1 MDNQVKKTIGEKTKE
16 NFNNGFNC
24 AESVLK
30 SLTDEMDIGCSCIP
44 KIATGFGA
52 GLGRHGEICGAITGA
67 VMALGLKYGRSDI
80 KDPEAKEKAYAIVD
94 GFVKTFKSKF
104 KNVRCMDLTGCNMLT
119 PEGLQKAKDNNV
131 HKNICTDL
139 VMFASAEALKLLT

>member
-1 MDNQVKKTIGEKTKE
+1 MDNQLKKTVGEKAKE
-16 NFNNGFNC
+16 NFKIGFNC

-30 SLTDEMDIGCSCIP
+30 SLTTEMGIECSYIP

-67 VMALGLKYGRSDI
+67 VMALGLKYGRSDT

-94 GFVKTFKSKF
+94 GFIKAFESKF
-104 KNVRCMDLTGCNMLT
+104 KNVRCIDLTGCNMLT
-119 PEGLQKAKDNNV
+119 PEGLQKAKDDNV
-131 HKNICTDL
+131 HKNVCTDL
-139 VMFASAEALKLLT
+139 VVFAAT